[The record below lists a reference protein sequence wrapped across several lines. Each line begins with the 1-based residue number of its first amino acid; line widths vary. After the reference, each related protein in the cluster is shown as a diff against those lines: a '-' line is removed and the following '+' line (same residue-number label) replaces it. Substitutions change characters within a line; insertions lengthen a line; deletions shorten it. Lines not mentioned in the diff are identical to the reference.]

1 MAMRALLGLAAM
13 VCSLASVAARAE
25 VVDSTDTSLIIKL
38 EAEAPADKTATWK
51 MLLAPAQ
58 WWSPDHTWSGDAA
71 NLYIDAQATGCFC
84 EKLPR
89 PKDAPEGQRMGSVEH
104 MHVVYADP
112 QAGLL
117 RMTGALG
124 PLQVEPV
131 RGTMTF
137 TLKPA
142 GEGTRIE
149 LTYLVGGFMKMKGG
163 DMAPLVDKVL
173 SAQLGRLV
181 QRLAPVP
188 AEAAPEKKD

>member
-1 MAMRALLGLAAM
+1 MPVVLDFLRGEQQDLHLEALLAVLAARDD
-13 VCSLASVAARAE
+13 VDGLRGAGIVNLAVHLLDPR
-25 VVDSTDTSLIIKL
+25 VD
-38 EAEAPADKTATWK
+38 
-51 MLLAPAQ
+51 
-58 WWSPDHTWSGDAA
+58 
-71 NLYIDAQATGCFC
+71 GCFC

-173 SAQLGRLV
+173 SEQLGRLV
-181 QRLAPVP
+181 QRLAPAP